1 MSRIRVAFI
10 GIGNSVS
17 ATIQGIHYYSSNPD
31 SDGLWHPVVGGF
43 KVDDLEVVA
52 ALDIDSRK
60 VGKDLSEA
68 IYSEPNTVGRRFDV
82 PKMGVIVERGI
93 LKDELNPHMA
103 SALKLELG
111 RDDDALDTL
120 RESRPDVVVNAI
132 SSGLDKTSSAYA
144 SISGEAG
151 ASFINLTPSPVA
163 TDPEMERKF
172 AERGLVLAGDDLM
185 SQMGGTIFHKGLASF
200 LRLRG
205 VKPRKSYQ
213 LDVGGG
219 LETINTMYEELRM
232 YKRKVKSS
240 AIAAEFEEGW
250 EIIAGTSDYVDFLGN
265 DRVIHLHFI
274 GTGFMGSEI
283 MIEAHMRVSDG
294 MNAGNIIL
302 DVIRA
307 AHRARLNGMSGY
319 VDEICNYGFKRTRKW
334 KSVLEA
340 TLAFES
346 AYCRSK

>member
-1 MSRIRVAFI
+1 MRIRVAFI

-17 ATIQGIHYYSSNPD
+17 ATVQGIHYYASNPD

-43 KVDDLEVVA
+43 GVDDLEIVA
-52 ALDIDSRK
+52 AFDIDSRK

-68 IYSEPNTVGRRFDV
+68 IYSEPNMVGRRFDV

-103 SALKLELG
+103 SVLKLDLG
-111 RDDDALDTL
+111 RDDEFLETL
-120 RESRPDVVVNAI
+120 KESEPDVVVNAI
-132 SSGLDKTSSAYA
+132 SSGLDATSSAYA
-144 SISGEAG
+144 SISKEVG

-163 TDPEMERKF
+163 TNPEIESAF
-172 AERGLVLAGDDLM
+172 SERGLIVAGDDLM
-185 SQMGGTIFHKGLASF
+185 SQIGGTIFHKGLASF
-200 LRLRG
+200 LKLRG
-205 VKPRKSYQ
+205 VKPKKSYQ

-232 YKRKVKSS
+232 YKRGVKSS

-265 DRVIHLHFI
+265 DRIIHLHFI

-283 MIEAHMRVSDG
+283 TIEAHMRANDG

-307 AHRARLNGMSGY
+307 VHRAKLDGKRGY
-319 VDEICNYGFKRTRKW
+319 VDDICNYGFKRTKKW

-340 TLAFES
+340 TLAFEN
-346 AYCRSK
+346 AYCSRT